1 VGVVHLHQEKGDDIK
16 DVVCD
21 DRGPVGANQYEARKI
36 SCQAIVTTRDSTRR
50 GRCNSLKPEKLP
62 IETPA
67 GFSATREHGHG
78 ADASEEERGRNA
90 DGGDVNGSM

>member
-1 VGVVHLHQEKGDDIK
+1 MRLLWEYTCVRREGDDIK

-36 SCQAIVTTRDSTRR
+36 SCQAKVTARHPTPH

-62 IETPA
+62 IETPNA
-67 GFSATREHGHG
+67 FSARRRAVHG
-78 ADASEEERGRNA
+78 ADASDDDARAQCGTA
-90 DGGDVNGSM
+90 VT